1 MTDLTFRTARELR
14 HQLAEG
20 QLSAGELLDAHLRRH
35 DHTHDAINAVV
46 DTDVERARADAAAI
60 DDARARGEQLGPL
73 AGLPMTIKDGYDI
86 NGMPAVAGHRDLA
99 HRPSDC
105 DDATL
110 VTALREA
117 GAVVWGKT
125 NVPLMLGDFQS
136 FNAVYGTT
144 RNPYDPARTPGGSS
158 GGAAA
163 ALASGVTPLE
173 LGSDIGGS
181 LRHPAN
187 WCGVHALKPTWNVLP
202 MRGHVPPPPG
212 RHVENDL
219 GVAGP
224 MARTAG
230 DLRMLYSV
238 LRGRAAQPARE
249 VTGTRIALW
258 LDEPDFPLS
267 NEIRAA
273 VELAADHL
281 RGQGATVEPVRL
293 PFPATDLLHN
303 YLSLLYPIIGSG
315 LPTAVYEKLA
325 RARDAHTASGPDI
338 LDPYGTTAM
347 AVHSTASYRD
357 VVRANTDRQ
366 ALKDRFADWFT
377 GWDAILA
384 PVSAIPAMTHRHDG
398 SLPERVIEVDGD
410 SVAYQHLFDW
420 ISLATNLHL
429 PAVAAPVTRTAAGL
443 PVGVQLV
450 GGWHDE
456 DFLLDLAE
464 HLERDTGGFSAP

>member
-1 MTDLTFRTARELR
+1 MTDLTFHTARELR
-14 HQLAEG
+14 EQLAAG
-20 QLSAGELLDAHLRRH
+20 HVSARELLDAHLRRH
-35 DHTHDAINAVV
+35 EQVHDTINAVV

-60 DDARARGEQLGPL
+60 DDARARGEELGPL
-73 AGLPMTIKDGYDI
+73 AGLPMTIKDGYDVD
-86 NGMPAVAGHRDLA
+86 GMPAVAGHRDFVD
-99 HRPSDC
+99 RPSHC
-105 DDATL
+105 EDATL
-110 VTALREA
+110 VKALRAA
-117 GAVVWGKT
+117 GTVVWAKT
-125 NVPLMLGDFQS
+125 NVPLMLGDVQS

-187 WCGVHALKPTWNVLP
+187 WCGVHALKPTWNVLS

-212 RHVENDL
+212 RHVDNDL

-224 MARTAG
+224 MARTAD
-230 DLRMLYSV
+230 DLRMLHAV
-238 LRGRAAQPARE
+238 LRGRAPRPARE
-249 VTGTRIALW
+249 ITGTRIGMW

-267 NEIRAA
+267 SEVRSA

-281 RGQGATVEPVRL
+281 RGRGAIVEPVRL
-293 PFPATDLLHN
+293 PFPATDLLRN

-315 LPTAVYEKLA
+315 LPTAVYDKLA
-325 RARDAHTASGPDI
+325 RTRDAHAASDRDT

-347 AVHSTASYRD
+347 AIHSTASYRD
-357 VVRANTDRQ
+357 VMNANTERQ
-366 ALKDRFADWFT
+366 ALKDAFADWFT
-377 GWDAILA
+377 GWDALLA
-384 PVSAIPAMTHRHDG
+384 PVSAIPAMTHRQSG
-398 SLPERVIEVDGD
+398 PLPERVIEVDGA

-420 ISLATNLHL
+420 ISLATDLHL
-429 PAVAAPVTRTAAGL
+429 PAVAAPVTRTADGL
-443 PVGVQLV
+443 PVGVQLL
-450 GGWHDE
+450 GGWHEE

-464 HLERDTGGFSAP
+464 GLERDTGGFTAP